1 MLLELLDISG
11 EIPCVDYKHIQNSE
25 VSREFT
31 SRIKQN
37 KNTQTTIKNTMNLTL
52 HLDSSVCGIF
62 NCSKQVVI
70 FGVKWYSEGTIYD
83 SPWKEGI
90 KKTNHS
96 KQSNKMK

>member
-11 EIPCVDYKHIQNSE
+11 EIPYVDYKHIQNSE

-52 HLDSSVCGIF
+52 HLYSSVCGIF

-70 FGVKWYSEGTIYD
+70 FGVKWYSEGRIYD

>member
-37 KNTQTTIKNTMNLTL
+37 KTKTHKQLLRTQ
-52 HLDSSVCGIF
+52 
-62 NCSKQVVI
+62 
-70 FGVKWYSEGTIYD
+70 
-83 SPWKEGI
+83 
-90 KKTNHS
+90 
-96 KQSNKMK
+96 